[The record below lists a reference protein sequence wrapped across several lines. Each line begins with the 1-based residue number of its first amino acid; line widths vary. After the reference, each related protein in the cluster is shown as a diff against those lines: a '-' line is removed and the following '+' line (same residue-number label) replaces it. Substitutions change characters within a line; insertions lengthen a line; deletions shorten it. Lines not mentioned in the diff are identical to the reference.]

1 VLWACRSKLL
11 PLSFRRRLT
20 LFFVL
25 IVVLPMIAL
34 GVLVNEVA
42 GDSESG
48 KADARLAAG
57 LETAISIYERSVSDA
72 EEAGTELGG
81 EPELGE
87 ALEGGDPA
95 RVEGVA
101 ERLAEEHGIAS
112 LQIVDSEEREL
123 AAIDYTLP
131 FAISALDL
139 TGADGST
146 LGTLRASTTT
156 VQSYA
161 REVEGLTG
169 EQVAVVSDAGTAV
182 AGSAT
187 VEEADLPGSGESADL
202 TVDGDEARVA
212 AAELPASG
220 GLRVAMVAPVDDAGF
235 LGSSPGVATALVVF
249 LVVAVLFI
257 VMLSRTLSGQVAEML
272 AAARRIGDGDFSRK
286 VPVQGNDEMAGL
298 ANEFN
303 KMSDRLRDQMDEL
316 RSQRLEIERSVQ
328 RIGEA
333 FASGLDREALL
344 EIVVETAVGACNA
357 EYGLIAL
364 SGHVGAEAQAGEA
377 TEAMQEAS
385 LAAEEEALRARD
397 VVDAERDGAQA
408 MSSPLS
414 RMGRPE
420 ETLGAMTVARTG
432 SPFAPE
438 EHDVFRYLVGQA
450 SASVENVSLHEMVS
464 QQAVTD
470 ELTGLP
476 NNRALREWLAREAA
490 RAERFGHDL
499 SLLMLDIDD
508 FKQVNDT
515 YGHLQGDAVLRMVGE
530 VLESEARAVDQPAR
544 YGGEEFVVALPE
556 TDTEGAVGL
565 AERIRV
571 RIADERVAR
580 VDGDGAIQV
589 TASVGVASIPA
600 TARDV
605 QELIAVADAALYEAK
620 RAGKDQ
626 VASAEPGVQE
636 KAAGQAQTAASG
648 AKGPAPARR
657 R

>member
-1 VLWACRSKLL
+1 
-11 PLSFRRRLT
+11 

-42 GDSESG
+42 GESESG
-48 KADARLAAG
+48 KADARLAAA
-57 LETAISIYERSVSDA
+57 LETAISLYERSVQEA
-72 EEAGTELGG
+72 QEAGSALGR
-81 EPELGE
+81 EPELGA
-87 ALEGGDPA
+87 ALESGEPA
-95 RVEGVA
+95 RVQSVA
-101 ERLAEEHGIAS
+101 RRLASEQGIAA
-112 LQIVDSEEREL
+112 LQIVDPDEREL

-131 FAISALDL
+131 FATSSLEL
-139 TGADGST
+139 TGPDGSA
-146 LGTLRASTTT
+146 LGTLRVSTAS

-161 REVEGLTG
+161 REVESLTS
-169 EQVAVVSDAGTAV
+169 EQVAVVSEAGTAV
-182 AGSAT
+182 AGTAT
-187 VEEADLPGSGESADL
+187 VEGADLPDSGESADL
-202 TVDGDEARVA
+202 SLDGDDARVA

-220 GLRVAMVAPVDDAGF
+220 GLRVAMAAPVDTTGF
-235 LGSSPGVATALVVF
+235 LGSSPGVAAALGAFLVIALV
-249 LVVAVLFI
+249 FI
-257 VMLSRTLSGQVAEML
+257 ALLTRTLSGQVAEML
-272 AAARRIGDGDFSRK
+272 GAARRIGDGDFSRK
-286 VPVQGNDEMAGL
+286 IPVHGSDEMAGL

-344 EIVVETAVGACNA
+344 EIVVETTVGACNA
-357 EYGLIAL
+357 EFGLIAL
-364 SGHVGAEAQAGEA
+364 SGHVGAEAQAGKA
-377 TEAMQEAS
+377 TDAMQEAA

-397 VVDAERDGAQA
+397 VVDAQRDGAQA

-470 ELTGLP
+470 ELTGLA
-476 NNRALREWLAREAA
+476 NNRALRDWLAREAA
-490 RAERFGHDL
+490 RATRFSHDL

-515 YGHLQGDAVLRMVGE
+515 YGHLQGDAVLRLVGE
-530 VLESEARAVDQPAR
+530 ILESEARAVDQPAR

-565 AERIRV
+565 AERIRA
-571 RIADERVAR
+571 RIAAQGVPR
-580 VDGDGAIQV
+580 VDGDGAIRV
-589 TASVGVASIPA
+589 TASLGVASIPA

-620 RAGKDQ
+620 RAGKDR
-626 VASAEPGVQE
+626 VAAAEPDSAETP
-636 KAAGQAQTAASG
+636 ADQAQTGAAT
-648 AKGPAPARR
+648 AKGQAPARR
-657 R
+657 S